1 MGAEAAEPLY
11 LDYAAS
17 APPAE
22 EVVEAMLPWLRG
34 QHANP
39 HADHWHG
46 RRAARAIED
55 AREAIAALVGG
66 DPEGVIFTSGATE
79 ANNLALKGLAG
90 PDRSRIWLSKI
101 EHKSLL
107 EPARTLAAQGVVVT
121 TLNVDA
127 LGRIDASGL
136 EAELRESVATP
147 GLVAVGHGN
156 NEIGTVQD
164 VAALAKVAHEH
175 GHLLHVDASQ
185 TAAHWPLSAIE
196 DELDLVCL
204 SSHKMYGPA
213 GIGALYVDPILLS
226 QLRPMIEGGGQQQG
240 TRSGTVAPFLAVGFG
255 AAAHLAARSAAEHRL
270 QLQSLAAAFLAQ
282 LDAQGLPYSVLGDPD
297 NRIPGHVSL
306 HIPGVAADD
315 VLGRLLPHLSASS
328 GAACASGDLRA
339 SHALRALGLDESQAS
354 QVVRFSFGRSSRLE
368 DASEAA
374 ARLLDVIQRIHAL
387 ERPEA
392 ECGSQTAGQRD
403 F

>member
-22 EVVEAMLPWLRG
+22 EVVDAMLPWLRG

-46 RRAARAIED
+46 LRAARAIEE

-90 PDRSRIWLSKI
+90 PNRSRIWLSKL

-107 EPARTLAAQGVVVT
+107 EPARTLADRGVVVT
-121 TLNVDA
+121 TLNVDT
-127 LGRIDASGL
+127 LGRIDASSL
-136 EAELRESVATP
+136 EAQLCELAMP

-164 VAALAKVAHEH
+164 VTALARVAHEH
-175 GHLLHVDASQ
+175 GQLLHVDASQ
-185 TAAHWPLSAIE
+185 TAGHWPLSAIE

-213 GIGALYVDPILLS
+213 GIGALYVDPPLLS

-240 TRSGTVAPFLAVGFG
+240 ARSGTVAPFLAVGFG
-255 AAAHLAARSAAEHRL
+255 AAARLAARTAAEYRQ

-282 LDAQGLPYSVLGDPD
+282 LDAQGLPYSVLGDPV
-297 NRIPGHVSL
+297 NRIPGHLSL
-306 HIPGVAADD
+306 HIRGVAADD
-315 VLGRLLPHLSASS
+315 VLGRLLPHVSASS
-328 GAACASGDLRA
+328 GAACASGELRA
-339 SHALRALGLDESQAS
+339 SHALRALGLDEKEAS
-354 QVVRFSFGRSSRLE
+354 QVVRLSFGRSSRLE

-374 ARLLDVIQRIHAL
+374 TRLLDVIRRIHAL
-387 ERPEA
+387 EHPDA
-392 ECGSQTAGQRD
+392 DWGSLAAGHSD
-403 F
+403 S

>member
-1 MGAEAAEPLY
+1 MGTQAAEPLY

-39 HADHWHG
+39 HAQHWHG
-46 RRAARAIED
+46 ARASRAIDD

-90 PDRSRIWLSKI
+90 PNRSRIWLSKL

-107 EPARTLAAQGVVVT
+107 EPARTLADQGVVVS

-127 LGRIDASGL
+127 LGRVDALGL
-136 EAELRESVATP
+136 EAQLRESTTP
-147 GLVAVGHGN
+147 GLIAVGHGN

-164 VAALAKVAHEH
+164 VAGLARVAHEH

-185 TAAHWPLSAIE
+185 TAGHWPFSAIE

-213 GIGALYVDPILLS
+213 GIGALYVDPSLLE
-226 QLRPMIEGGGQQQG
+226 QLRPMMHGGGQQQG
-240 TRSGTVAPFLAVGFG
+240 IRSGTIAPFLAVGFG
-255 AAAHLAARSAAEHRL
+255 VAAELARQRGPEYRQHLEMLVSVFLGRL
-270 QLQSLAAAFLAQ
+270 TNEGVDYTLV
-282 LDAQGLPYSVLGDPD
+282 GHPT
-297 NRIPGHVSL
+297 NRVAGHVSL
-306 HIPGVAADD
+306 RLPGVPADD
-315 VLGRLLPHLSASS
+315 LLGRLGPKMSASS
-328 GAACASGDLRA
+328 GSACSAGELRA
-339 SHALRALGLDESQAS
+339 SHALLALGLDVTEAG
-354 QVVRFSFGRSSRLE
+354 QVVRVSFGRTTSVE
-368 DASEAA
+368 DVVAA
-374 ARLLDVIQRIHAL
+374 AVTIGKAAVRI
-387 ERPEA
+387 RD
-392 ECGSQTAGQRD
+392 CG
-403 F
+403 

>member
-1 MGAEAAEPLY
+1 M
-11 LDYAAS
+11 
-17 APPAE
+17 
-22 EVVEAMLPWLRG
+22 
-34 QHANP
+34 
-39 HADHWHG
+39 
-46 RRAARAIED
+46 
-55 AREAIAALVGG
+55 VGG

>member
-1 MGAEAAEPLY
+1 MPGVPQIGVVAMGAQAAEPLY
-11 LDYAAS
+11 MDYAAS

-39 HADHWHG
+39 HAEHWHG
-46 RRAARAIED
+46 ARASRAIDD

-90 PDRSRIWLSKI
+90 PNRSRIWLSKL

-107 EPARTLAAQGVVVT
+107 EPARALADQGVVVT

-127 LGRIDASGL
+127 LGRVDALGL
-136 EAELRESVATP
+136 EAQLRVSATP
-147 GLVAVGHGN
+147 GLVAIGHGN

-164 VAALAKVAHEH
+164 VAGLARVAHEH

-185 TAAHWPLSAIE
+185 TAGHLPLSAIE

-213 GIGALYVDPILLS
+213 GIGALYVDPILLE
-226 QLRPMIEGGGQQQG
+226 QLRPMMHGGGQQQG
-240 TRSGTVAPFLAVGFG
+240 IRSGTVAPFLAVGFG
-255 AAAHLAARSAAEHRL
+255 AAAALAQRVAVEHRL
-270 QLQSLAAAFLAQ
+270 HLQALGATFLAQ
-282 LDAQGLPYSVLGDPD
+282 LNAQGLVYSLLGDPVD
-297 NRIPGHVSL
+297 RIPGHVSL

-328 GAACASGDLRA
+328 GAACASGELRA
-339 SHALRALGLDESQAS
+339 SHVLRALGLDESQAS
-354 QVVRFSFGRSSRLE
+354 QVLRFSFGRSSRLE
-368 DASEAA
+368 EAGEAA
-374 ARLLDVIQRIHAL
+374 VRLLEAIQRIHAL
-387 ERPEA
+387 QRP
-392 ECGSQTAGQRD
+392 GAG
-403 F
+403 

>member
-1 MGAEAAEPLY
+1 MGAQAGEPLY

-39 HADHWHG
+39 HAEHWHG
-46 RRAARAIED
+46 ARASRAIDD
-55 AREAIAALVGG
+55 AREAIATLLGG

-79 ANNLALKGLAG
+79 ANNLALKGLVG
-90 PDRSRIWLSKI
+90 PNRSRIWLSKI

-107 EPARTLAAQGVVVT
+107 EPARALADQGVVVT

-127 LGRIDASGL
+127 LGRMDASGL
-136 EAELRESVATP
+136 EAQLEELDAAP
-147 GLVAVGHGN
+147 GLIAVGHGN

-164 VAALAKVAHEH
+164 VAALARVAHEH

-185 TAAHWPLSAIE
+185 TAGHWPLSALE

-213 GIGALYVDPILLS
+213 GIGALYVDPS
-226 QLRPMIEGGGQQQG
+226 VMQELRPMMHGGGQQQG
-240 TRSGTVAPFLAVGFG
+240 ARSGTVAPFLAVGFG
-255 AAAHLAARSAAEHRL
+255 AAARLAALSAAEHRL
-270 QLQSLAAAFLAQ
+270 HLQSMAAAFLAQ
-282 LDAQGLPYSVLGDPD
+282 LDAWGLAYSVLGDPV
-297 NRIPGHVSL
+297 NRIPGHLSL
-306 HIPGVAADD
+306 HIPGFAADD
-315 VLGRLLPHLSASS
+315 VLGRLLPHVSASS
-328 GAACASGDLRA
+328 GAACASGELRA
-339 SHALRALGLDESQAS
+339 SHVLRALGLNESHAS
-354 QVVRFSFGRSSRLE
+354 QVIRFSFGRSSSLE
-368 DASEAA
+368 EASEAA

-387 ERPEA
+387 
-392 ECGSQTAGQRD
+392 
-403 F
+403 

>member
-1 MGAEAAEPLY
+1 MGAQAAEPLY
-11 LDYAAS
+11 MDYAAS

-39 HADHWHG
+39 HAEHWHG
-46 RRAARAIED
+46 ARASRAIDD

-90 PDRSRIWLSKI
+90 PNRSRIWLSKL

-107 EPARTLAAQGVVVT
+107 EPARALADQGVVVT

-127 LGRIDASGL
+127 LGRVDALGL
-136 EAELRESVATP
+136 EAQLRVSATP
-147 GLVAVGHGN
+147 GLVAIGHGN

-164 VAALAKVAHEH
+164 VAGLARVAHEH

-185 TAAHWPLSAIE
+185 TAGHLPLSAIE

-213 GIGALYVDPILLS
+213 GIGALYVDPILLE
-226 QLRPMIEGGGQQQG
+226 QLRPMMHGGGQQQG
-240 TRSGTVAPFLAVGFG
+240 IRSGTVAPFLAVGFG
-255 AAAHLAARSAAEHRL
+255 AAAALAQRVAVEHRL
-270 QLQSLAAAFLAQ
+270 HLQALGATFLAQ
-282 LDAQGLPYSVLGDPD
+282 LNAQGLVYSLLGDPVD
-297 NRIPGHVSL
+297 RIPGHVSL

-328 GAACASGDLRA
+328 GAACASGELRA
-339 SHALRALGLDESQAS
+339 SHVLRALGLDESQAS
-354 QVVRFSFGRSSRLE
+354 QVLRFSFGRSSRLE
-368 DASEAA
+368 EAGEAA
-374 ARLLDVIQRIHAL
+374 VRLLEAIQRIHAL
-387 ERPEA
+387 QRP
-392 ECGSQTAGQRD
+392 GAG
-403 F
+403 

>member
-1 MGAEAAEPLY
+1 M
-11 LDYAAS
+11 DYAAS

-39 HADHWHG
+39 HAEHWHG
-46 RRAARAIED
+46 ARASRAIDD

-90 PDRSRIWLSKI
+90 PNRSRIWLSKL

-107 EPARTLAAQGVVVT
+107 EPARALADQGVVVT

-127 LGRIDASGL
+127 LGRVDALGL
-136 EAELRESVATP
+136 EAQLRVSATP
-147 GLVAVGHGN
+147 GLVAIGHGN

-164 VAALAKVAHEH
+164 VAGLARVAHEH

-185 TAAHWPLSAIE
+185 TAGHLPLSAIE

-213 GIGALYVDPILLS
+213 GIGALYVDPILLE
-226 QLRPMIEGGGQQQG
+226 QLRPMMHGGGQQQG
-240 TRSGTVAPFLAVGFG
+240 IRSGTVAPFLAVGFG
-255 AAAHLAARSAAEHRL
+255 AAAALAQRVAVEHRL
-270 QLQSLAAAFLAQ
+270 HLQALGATFLAQ
-282 LDAQGLPYSVLGDPD
+282 LNAQGLVYSLLGDPVD
-297 NRIPGHVSL
+297 RIPGHVSL

-328 GAACASGDLRA
+328 GAACASGELRA
-339 SHALRALGLDESQAS
+339 SHVLRALGLDESQAS
-354 QVVRFSFGRSSRLE
+354 QVLRFSFGRSSRLE
-368 DASEAA
+368 EAGEAA
-374 ARLLDVIQRIHAL
+374 VRLLEAIQRIHAL
-387 ERPEA
+387 QRP
-392 ECGSQTAGQRD
+392 GAG
-403 F
+403 

>member
-1 MGAEAAEPLY
+1 MVIDTAGPLY
-11 LDYAAS
+11 LDHAAS
-17 APPAE
+17 TPPAE
-22 EVVEAMLPWLRG
+22 EVVEAMLPWLRS

-46 RRAARAIED
+46 LRAARAIED
-55 AREAIAALVGG
+55 AREDIAALVGG

-90 PDRSRIWLSKI
+90 PNRSRIWLSKI

-107 EPARTLAAQGVVVT
+107 EPARTLADQGVVVR

-127 LGRIDASGL
+127 MGRIEPAGL
-136 EAELRESVATP
+136 KEQLGKSDGTP

-185 TAAHWPLSAIE
+185 TAGHWPLSATA

-204 SSHKMYGPA
+204 SSHKLYGPA
-213 GIGALYVDPILLS
+213 GIGALYADPILLS

-240 TRSGTVAPFLAVGFG
+240 ARSGTVAPFLAVGFG
-255 AAAHLAARSAAEHRL
+255 VAARIVARSAAEHRL
-270 QLQSLAAAFLAQ
+270 HLQSLAAAFLSQ
-282 LDAQGLPYSVLGDPD
+282 LDAQGFRFSVLGDPA
-297 NRIPGHVSL
+297 NRIPGHLSL

-315 VLGRLLPHLSASS
+315 VLGRLLPHVSAST
-328 GAACASGDLRA
+328 GAACASGELRA
-339 SHALRALGLDESQAS
+339 SHALRALGLNERQAS
-354 QVVRFSFGRSSRLE
+354 EVVRFSFGRSSRLE

-374 ARLLDVIQRIHAL
+374 ARLLDVIKRIHA
-387 ERPEA
+387 
-392 ECGSQTAGQRD
+392 
-403 F
+403 